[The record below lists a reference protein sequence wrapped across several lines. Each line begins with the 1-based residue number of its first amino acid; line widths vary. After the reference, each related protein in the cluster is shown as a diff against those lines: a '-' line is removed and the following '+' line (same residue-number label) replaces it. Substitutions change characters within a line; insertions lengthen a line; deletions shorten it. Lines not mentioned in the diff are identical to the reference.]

1 MQILTRNVTEWT
13 DLGDEAAQADLDGR
27 LRQLL
32 GAERLVV
39 LAGLG
44 TSLSVGTAGADE
56 APPAMADLW
65 TRAERRVGDERWSQA
80 LKAAGWSDDYAED
93 IELLLSRS
101 QMAYSL
107 HPDETIKNFISD
119 CEAEIVAAC
128 RFVRADTE
136 LPLHE
141 AFLRRIARRPT
152 RQPRAELYTTNYDL
166 AFETAASRTG
176 FAVIDGFSH
185 AAPQQFDSAY
195 FDIDL
200 AVRRGQSAA
209 AAAEWVPNVVQL
221 LKLHGSVDWK
231 QISSGV
237 IRTPAPERPLIVYP
251 RATKFEASY
260 QQPFLEFMARFQSSL
275 RQPDTGVLV
284 IGSGWRDE
292 HIAEPLLAAIR
303 SNVRLSMMIVTPSL
317 PALAGEIAD
326 IHKESGGI
334 YGALRVTA
342 ELRYGSEH
350 PRRATTPLRT
360 SCASSGSGGCRRAGC
375 RAERSSG
382 LSPPGPCATRVQA
395 QGPERAVAD
404 RYH

>member
-1 MQILTRNVTEWT
+1 MSRADVRVAFVQILTRDATDWT
-13 DLGDEAAQADLDGR
+13 DLVDEAAQADLDGR

-39 LAGLG
+39 LTGLG
-44 TSLSVGTAGADE
+44 TSLSIGSTGADA

-65 TRAERRVGDERWSQA
+65 TRAKKRVGDGPWSQA
-80 LKAAGWSDDYAED
+80 LKAAGWSEAYAED
-93 IELLLSRS
+93 IELLLSRA
-101 QMAYSL
+101 QMAHSL
-107 HPDETIKNFISD
+107 HPDETIKNFIAE

-128 RFVRADTE
+128 RFVQADTE

-176 FAVIDGFSH
+176 FALIDGFSH

-195 FDIDL
+195 FDVDL
-200 AVRRGQSAA
+200 AVRRRQSAA
-209 AAAEWVPNVVQL
+209 AAAEWMPNVVRL
-221 LKLHGSVDWK
+221 LKLHGSVDWE
-231 QISSGV
+231 QATSGV
-237 IRTPAPERPLIVYP
+237 IRTPSPKRPLIVYP

-292 HIAEPLLAAIR
+292 HIVEPLLAAIR
-303 SNVRLSMMIVTPSL
+303 SNVRLSMIIVTPSL
-317 PALAGEIAD
+317 ATTSNKHL
-326 IHKESGGI
+326 
-334 YGALRVTA
+334 LRVADYVYRGDHRLALLAATFD
-342 ELRYGSEH
+342 ELVSVLPELVPETESEQH
-350 PRRATTPLRT
+350 YART
-360 SCASSGSGGCRRAGC
+360 ESNA
-375 RAERSSG
+375 
-382 LSPPGPCATRVQA
+382 
-395 QGPERAVAD
+395 
-404 RYH
+404 